1 MSGSRG
7 KAKNQ
12 ATSSQKGKT
21 TVVRQSRSA
30 TVEPEVQERGKTRAT
45 GVLEVDED
53 SQEIGDAEKGRE
65 FLEEKLLMVP
75 RGSPITLDMLTSAL
89 FQAAALPGIGL
100 PAINAVRAVAF
111 LLKEVELEE
120 VAEAVRA
127 IAIAQFDEVAKN
139 LKELT
144 EGLKEK
150 LTEDLEK
157 KMSMLEKKATDL
169 TETVEK
175 AVQQQAGNPGSASY
189 RDALNRG
196 ISGAPMDA
204 NPWLAA
210 KENIRQHQSLIDIP
224 RESKLRD
231 CINTVLVGKFAE
243 AMGKATDQK
252 HKIRSALKLQNGGI
266 LVEMASD
273 EGAVWMAS
281 KANAEAFLR
290 ELGEAAASVKLRSYN
305 VVAYYVPLN
314 LDPNSEKDRREIEEV
329 NNIPEGG
336 LMKLRWIKPPARRR
350 TDQRFAHVIATFS
363 DADAAN
369 RAIVNDW
376 WLPLL

>member
-1 MSGSRG
+1 
-7 KAKNQ
+7 
-12 ATSSQKGKT
+12 
-21 TVVRQSRSA
+21 
-30 TVEPEVQERGKTRAT
+30 
-45 GVLEVDED
+45 
-53 SQEIGDAEKGRE
+53 
-65 FLEEKLLMVP
+65 
-75 RGSPITLDMLTSAL
+75 
-89 FQAAALPGIGL
+89 
-100 PAINAVRAVAF
+100 
-111 LLKEVELEE
+111 
-120 VAEAVRA
+120 
-127 IAIAQFDEVAKN
+127 
-139 LKELT
+139 
-144 EGLKEK
+144 
-150 LTEDLEK
+150 
-157 KMSMLEKKATDL
+157 
-169 TETVEK
+169 
-175 AVQQQAGNPGSASY
+175 
-189 RDALNRG
+189 
-196 ISGAPMDA
+196 
-204 NPWLAA
+204 
-210 KENIRQHQSLIDIP
+210 
-224 RESKLRD
+224 
-231 CINTVLVGKFAE
+231 
-243 AMGKATDQK
+243 MGKATDQK